1 MRVFAWTNHFLI
13 LAGSKTDEAWEFYMN
28 LCIKDYGAT
37 KPLL

>member
-28 LCIKDYGAT
+28 LCIKRMFLA
-37 KPLL
+37 KLP